1 MATYFNSQVTQN
13 QVGND
18 PTTYQGID
26 CNISDNRAAILFNV
40 IPSVSNSLSGTGSA
54 QASFALTY
62 VNTANNTGVENLSS
76 GTGTIYVDGA
86 YQCIRATG
94 TVSYLA
100 GGTYTQSISGV
111 VITNGGLGY
120 WGPGNDDAITC
131 TFSAPQSGTNRTTGV
146 PILGNG
152 NIIGVQI
159 TNTGSGYANPG
170 VATVTF
176 SAPVA
181 HKMYLQKHDYSCF
194 ELTVPAT
201 GSLGG
206 GSQAVTLTPVG
217 YKVEGPTKR
226 RKYLLGY

>member
-13 QVGND
+13 QIGNN
-18 PTTYQGID
+18 PSTYQGVD
-26 CNISDNRAAILFNV
+26 CNISDPRAAILFNV
-40 IPSVSNSLSGTGSA
+40 IPSYANSLSGTGSA
-54 QASFALTY
+54 QANFALTY
-62 VNTANNTGVENLSS
+62 TNTANISGVESQSS
-76 GTGTIYVDGA
+76 GTGTIYIDGA

-120 WGPGNDDAITC
+120 WGPGNDGAVTC
-131 TFSAPQSGTNRTTGV
+131 TFSAPDSGSNVTTGV

-152 NIIGVQI
+152 NITGVKI

-170 VATVTF
+170 TATVTF
-176 SAPVA
+176 SVPVA
-181 HKMYLQKHDYSCF
+181 HKMYLQKHDYTCF
-194 ELTVPAT
+194 EFTVPAT
-201 GSLGG
+201 GSRGG
-206 GSQAVTLTPVG
+206 GAQAVALTPVG

>member
-1 MATYFNSQVTQN
+1 MSTYFNSQVTQN

-18 PTTYQGID
+18 ASSYQGVD
-26 CNISDNRAAILFNV
+26 CNISDGRGAILFNI
-40 IPSVSNSLSGTGSA
+40 IPNPVNSLSGTGSA
-54 QASFALTY
+54 QAYFALTY
-62 VNTANNTGVENLSS
+62 VNTANNTGVEGLSS
-76 GTGTIYVDGA
+76 GTGTINIDGA

-100 GGTYTQSISGV
+100 GGTYAQSISGV

-120 WGPGNDDAITC
+120 WGPGNDGAITC

-146 PILGNG
+146 PILGDG
-152 NIIGVQI
+152 NIISVKI

-176 SAPVA
+176 SVPVA

-194 ELTVPAT
+194 EFTVPAT
-201 GSLGG
+201 GSRGG

-217 YKVEGPTKR
+217 YKAEGPTKR

>member
-1 MATYFNSQVTQN
+1 MSTYFNSQVTQN

-18 PTTYQGID
+18 ASSYQGVD
-26 CNISDNRAAILFNV
+26 CNISDGRGAILFNV
-40 IPSVSNSLSGTGSA
+40 ISNPVNSLSGTGSA
-54 QASFALTY
+54 QANFALTY
-62 VNTANNTGVENLSS
+62 VNTANNTGVEGLSS
-76 GTGTIYVDGA
+76 GTGTINVDGA

-120 WGPGNDDAITC
+120 WGPGNDGAVTC

-146 PILGNG
+146 PILGDG
-152 NIIGVQI
+152 NIISVKI

-176 SAPVA
+176 SVPVA

-194 ELTVPAT
+194 EFTVPAT
-201 GSLGG
+201 GSRSG

-217 YKVEGPTKR
+217 YKAVGPTKR

>member
-13 QVGND
+13 QIGNN
-18 PTTYQGID
+18 PSTYQGVD
-26 CNISDNRAAILFNV
+26 CNISDPRAAILFNV
-40 IPSVSNSLSGTGSA
+40 IPSYANSLSGTGSA
-54 QASFALTY
+54 QANFALTY
-62 VNTANNTGVENLSS
+62 TNTANISGVESQSS
-76 GTGTIYVDGA
+76 GTGTIYIDGA

-120 WGPGNDDAITC
+120 WGPGNDGAVTC
-131 TFSAPQSGTNRTTGV
+131 TFSAPDSGSNVTTGV

-152 NIIGVQI
+152 NITGVKI
-159 TNTGSGYANPG
+159 TKTGSGYANPG
-170 VATVTF
+170 TATVTF
-176 SAPVA
+176 SVPVA
-181 HKMYLQKHDYSCF
+181 HKMYLQKHDYTCF
-194 ELTVPAT
+194 EFTVPAT
-201 GSLGG
+201 GSRGG
-206 GSQAVTLTPVG
+206 GAQAVALTPVG